1 MKKRFLA
8 SLLTVV
14 TTMSLFVGCKK
25 TDSTT
30 EEIITEVNE
39 PVSIEM
45 WHYLTG
51 AQGEVLQSI
60 IDDFN
65 STNGKGIT
73 VTAVNQ
79 GNITDLNKKVVA
91 AAQSNS
97 LPAIINVYP
106 DLATGLIQ
114 DGKIIDLTPY
124 INNDKIGMKDE
135 IKNDYVKT
143 FIDEVSQWNDGSI
156 YGIPLTKSTEV
167 VYVNETLLGTLGYTM
182 NDLKNLTMEKLTE
195 ICKKSKEELDIPG
208 FGFDSGSNAFIST
221 LKMDGKDFIE
231 LDGTINVDNEW
242 VREFMQYYKDNTEKG
257 YFRTPGEDT
266 YLSGPFSNEKL
277 LMYQG
282 STAGAAHIQ
291 TNGQFVLGISEVP
304 KFEDKF
310 NAVIQ
315 QGASLFITNNTT
327 PQQRYA
333 AYEFIKYATNT
344 ENTAQFAVATGYL
357 PVRYSAEETTIMK
370 DVLSDIESIYGK
382 VYQVAKEE
390 LDYAYYTPAIN
401 NAQSAR
407 NIIQEKYESYVNG
420 SITDIDT
427 FINDTTSQVKTSI
440 QRQ

>member
-135 IKNDYVKT
+135 IKNDYVKA

-167 VYVNETLLGTLGYTM
+167 VYVNETL
-182 NDLKNLTMEKLTE
+182 
-195 ICKKSKEELDIPG
+195 
-208 FGFDSGSNAFIST
+208 
-221 LKMDGKDFIE
+221 
-231 LDGTINVDNEW
+231 
-242 VREFMQYYKDNTEKG
+242 
-257 YFRTPGEDT
+257 
-266 YLSGPFSNEKL
+266 
-277 LMYQG
+277 
-282 STAGAAHIQ
+282 
-291 TNGQFVLGISEVP
+291 
-304 KFEDKF
+304 
-310 NAVIQ
+310 
-315 QGASLFITNNTT
+315 
-327 PQQRYA
+327 
-333 AYEFIKYATNT
+333 
-344 ENTAQFAVATGYL
+344 
-357 PVRYSAEETTIMK
+357 
-370 DVLSDIESIYGK
+370 
-382 VYQVAKEE
+382 
-390 LDYAYYTPAIN
+390 
-401 NAQSAR
+401 
-407 NIIQEKYESYVNG
+407 
-420 SITDIDT
+420 
-427 FINDTTSQVKTSI
+427 
-440 QRQ
+440 

>member
-30 EEIITEVNE
+30 EEIITELNE

-135 IKNDYVKT
+135 IKNDYVKA
-143 FIDEVSQWNDGSI
+143 
-156 YGIPLTKSTEV
+156 
-167 VYVNETLLGTLGYTM
+167 
-182 NDLKNLTMEKLTE
+182 
-195 ICKKSKEELDIPG
+195 KK
-208 FGFDSGSNAFIST
+208 
-221 LKMDGKDFIE
+221 
-231 LDGTINVDNEW
+231 
-242 VREFMQYYKDNTEKG
+242 YYIK
-257 YFRTPGEDT
+257 
-266 YLSGPFSNEKL
+266 
-277 LMYQG
+277 
-282 STAGAAHIQ
+282 AA
-291 TNGQFVLGISEVP
+291 
-304 KFEDKF
+304 
-310 NAVIQ
+310 
-315 QGASLFITNNTT
+315 
-327 PQQRYA
+327 
-333 AYEFIKYATNT
+333 
-344 ENTAQFAVATGYL
+344 
-357 PVRYSAEETTIMK
+357 
-370 DVLSDIESIYGK
+370 
-382 VYQVAKEE
+382 
-390 LDYAYYTPAIN
+390 
-401 NAQSAR
+401 
-407 NIIQEKYESYVNG
+407 
-420 SITDIDT
+420 
-427 FINDTTSQVKTSI
+427 
-440 QRQ
+440 